1 MRHEP
6 SAITP
11 QVRVDGFSM
20 PDHDAPGSRSPE
32 HPSHTLPRGSG
43 LRHALPAQ
51 DATRSSAPFCSGCRP
66 SRGRK
71 TRTLEG
77 IERRVQASD
86 RIWHGERTARR
97 ATASASVSGAAGTL
111 STKSAN
117 ISDRL
122 LSMTTGGSPVMSR
135 QRAMKSAAG
144 MRSRALARGETWS
157 AGKGAKV
164 FMIAETGRAF
174 SWFSRLH
181 RTV

>member
-1 MRHEP
+1 MRRLP
-6 SAITP
+6 SLRRSGLTVSACPTMTRRAAGRQSARATP
-11 QVRVDGFSM
+11 R
-20 PDHDAPGSRSPE
+20 
-32 HPSHTLPRGSG
+32 PSRGSA
-43 LRHALPAQ
+43 LLHALPAQ